1 MGARFRKS
9 KNFGPFRVN
18 ISKSGIGYSVG
29 NKFVRVA
36 HTADG
41 EKRTTYTL
49 PGTGLSWTETESKGE
64 QQNQNSPQIENWQ
77 RKAIENGW
85 TPPENQENPKD
96 PAGIGGYR
104 KFVLL
109 ILALIVLS
117 TWWGKRKENQP
128 EKTVQTK
135 AAASQTAETASS
147 VLPGSVR
154 EAVMN
159 GELELADI
167 QHRADALGWSTD
179 AWQGWYYI
187 ASQTGTK
194 MEAIEEAAK
203 ELNQRLEEESPEF
216 VESLK
221 ALGISLEDA
230 KAMKPEEL
238 FEKVIY
244 GIQSMDD

>member
-1 MGARFRKS
+1 MC
-9 KNFGPFRVN
+9 
-18 ISKSGIGYSVG
+18 
-29 NKFVRVA
+29 
-36 HTADG
+36 
-41 EKRTTYTL
+41 
-49 PGTGLSWTETESKGE
+49 
-64 QQNQNSPQIENWQ
+64 NQNNRQDTENWQ
-77 RKAIENGW
+77 RQAMENGW
-85 TPPENQENPKD
+85 TPPEPEDEKD
-96 PAGIGGYR
+96 PAGIGGFQ
-104 KFVLL
+104 KFALL
-109 ILALIVLS
+109 ILAVIVLS
-117 TWWGKRKENQP
+117 TWWNNQKTDQP
-128 EKTVQTK
+128 EKTLPTK
-135 AAASQTAETASS
+135 AAASQTAETTAS

-203 ELNQRLEEESPEF
+203 NINQKLAAEDAEF
-216 VESLK
+216 LLALAE
-221 ALGISLEDA
+221 LGISKDQA

-244 GIQSMDD
+244 GLQAIED

>member
-1 MGARFRKS
+1 M
-9 KNFGPFRVN
+9 
-18 ISKSGIGYSVG
+18 Y
-29 NKFVRVA
+29 
-36 HTADG
+36 
-41 EKRTTYTL
+41 
-49 PGTGLSWTETESKGE
+49 
-64 QQNQNSPQIENWQ
+64 NQSQSDENWQ
-77 RKAIENGW
+77 RQARENGW
-85 TPPENQENPKD
+85 TPPEPEEEKD
-96 PAGIGGYR
+96 PAGIGGYW
-104 KFVLL
+104 KFALL
-109 ILALIVLS
+109 ILAVIVLS
-117 TWWGKRKENQP
+117 TWWNNRKTEQP
-128 EKTVQTK
+128 EKTVPTK
-135 AAASQTAETASS
+135 AAASQTAETTVS
-147 VLPGSVR
+147 VLPGSAR

-159 GELELADI
+159 GELKLADI

-221 ALGISLEDA
+221 ALGISLEEA

-244 GIQSMDD
+244 GLQEIKD

>member
-1 MGARFRKS
+1 MGTRFRKS
-9 KNFGPFRVN
+9 INFGPLRVN
-18 ISKSGIGYSVG
+18 ISKSGVGYSVG
-29 NKFVRVA
+29 NKYARIT

-41 EKRTTYTL
+41 KKRTTL
-49 PGTGLSWTETESKGE
+49 NMPGTGLSYVEESRRTGNMKDAD
-64 QQNQNSPQIENWQ
+64 WQ
-77 RKAIENGW
+77 RQAKENGW
-85 TPPENQENPKD
+85 TPPENPDGEDN
-96 PAGIGGYR
+96 AGIGGYL

-109 ILALIVLS
+109 ILAVIVLS
-117 TWWGKRKENQP
+117 TWWNNRKTEQP
-128 EKTVQTK
+128 DKTVPAKETV
-135 AAASQTAETASS
+135 SQSAETTVS
-147 VLPGSVR
+147 VLPGSAR

-179 AWQGWYYI
+179 AWQEWYYI

-203 ELNQRLEEESPEF
+203 NINQKLAEQDAEF
-216 VESLK
+216 LLALAE
-221 ALGISLEDA
+221 LGISKDDA

-244 GIQSMDD
+244 GLQAIDD

>member
-1 MGARFRKS
+1 MHEPSQR
-9 KNFGPFRVN
+9 
-18 ISKSGIGYSVG
+18 
-29 NKFVRVA
+29 
-36 HTADG
+36 D
-41 EKRTTYTL
+41 
-49 PGTGLSWTETESKGE
+49 ES
-64 QQNQNSPQIENWQ
+64 WQ
-77 RKAIENGW
+77 RQAMENGW
-85 TPPENQENPKD
+85 TPPGPEEEKD
-96 PAGIGGYR
+96 PAGIGGFQR
-104 KFVLL
+104 FVLL
-109 ILALIVLS
+109 ILAVIVLS
-117 TWWGKRKENQP
+117 TWWGKRKDDQP
-128 EKTVQTK
+128 AKTT
-135 AAASQTAETASS
+135 AAKETVSQASTQAT

-221 ALGISLEDA
+221 ALGISLEEA

-244 GIQSMDD
+244 GIQAMED

>member
-1 MGARFRKS
+1 MGTRFRKS
-9 KNFGPFRVN
+9 INFGPLRVN
-18 ISKSGIGYSVG
+18 ISKSGVGYSVG
-29 NKFVRVA
+29 NKYARIT

-41 EKRTTYTL
+41 KKRTTL
-49 PGTGLSWTETESKGE
+49 NVPGTGLSYVEESRKPG
-64 QQNQNSPQIENWQ
+64 NLSGIDWQ
-77 RKAIENGW
+77 RQARENGW
-85 TPPENQENPKD
+85 TPPEPEDEKD
-96 PAGIGGYR
+96 PAGIGGFQ
-104 KFVLL
+104 KFALL
-109 ILALIVLS
+109 ILAVIVLS
-117 TWWGKRKENQP
+117 TWWNNRKTDQP
-128 EKTVQTK
+128 EKTVTTK
-135 AAASQTAETASS
+135 AAASQTAETTAS

-187 ASQTGTK
+187 ASKTGTK

-221 ALGISLEDA
+221 TLGISLEEA

-244 GIQSMDD
+244 GIQAMDD

>member
-1 MGARFRKS
+1 MC
-9 KNFGPFRVN
+9 
-18 ISKSGIGYSVG
+18 
-29 NKFVRVA
+29 
-36 HTADG
+36 
-41 EKRTTYTL
+41 
-49 PGTGLSWTETESKGE
+49 
-64 QQNQNSPQIENWQ
+64 NQNNRQATENWQ
-77 RKAIENGW
+77 RQAMENGW
-85 TPPENQENPKD
+85 TPPETPDEKD

-109 ILALIVLS
+109 ILAVIVLI

-128 EKTVQTK
+128 EKTLPTK
-135 AAASQTAETASS
+135 AAASQTAETTAS
-147 VLPGSVR
+147 VLPGSAR

-167 QHRADALGWSTD
+167 KHRADALGWSTD
-179 AWQGWYYI
+179 AWQEWYYI

-203 ELNQRLEEESPEF
+203 NINQKLAAEDADFLLALAE
-216 VESLK
+216 
-221 ALGISLEDA
+221 LGISKDDA

-244 GIQSMDD
+244 GIQTMDD

>member
-1 MGARFRKS
+1 MYNPS
-9 KNFGPFRVN
+9 Q
-18 ISKSGIGYSVG
+18 
-29 NKFVRVA
+29 
-36 HTADG
+36 DG
-41 EKRTTYTL
+41 E
-49 PGTGLSWTETESKGE
+49 S
-64 QQNQNSPQIENWQ
+64 WQ
-77 RKAIENGW
+77 RQAMENGW
-85 TPPENQENPKD
+85 TPPEPEEEKD

-109 ILALIVLS
+109 ILAVIVLS
-117 TWWGKRKENQP
+117 TWWNKRKDDQP
-128 EKTVQTK
+128 TKT
-135 AAASQTAETASS
+135 TAKETASQAS
-147 VLPGSVR
+147 TQTTVLPGSVR

-203 ELNQRLEEESPEF
+203 ELNQRLAEESPEF

-221 ALGISLEDA
+221 ALGISLEEA

-244 GIQSMDD
+244 GLQEIKD

>member
-1 MGARFRKS
+1 MYKPS
-9 KNFGPFRVN
+9 N
-18 ISKSGIGYSVG
+18 
-29 NKFVRVA
+29 
-36 HTADG
+36 DD
-41 EKRTTYTL
+41 E
-49 PGTGLSWTETESKGE
+49 SWRR
-64 QQNQNSPQIENWQ
+64 Q
-77 RKAIENGW
+77 AMENGW
-85 TPPENQENPKD
+85 RPPEPEEEKD

-109 ILALIVLS
+109 ILAVIVLS

-128 EKTVQTK
+128 EKTVPTK
-135 AAASQTAETASS
+135 AAASQTVETTAS
-147 VLPGSVR
+147 VLPGSAR

-167 QHRADALGWSTD
+167 QHRADAIGWSTD
-179 AWQGWYYI
+179 AWQEWYYI

-203 ELNQRLEEESPEF
+203 NINEKLAAEDAEFLWALEE
-216 VESLK
+216 
-221 ALGISLEDA
+221 LGISKEDA

-244 GIQSMDD
+244 RLQENED